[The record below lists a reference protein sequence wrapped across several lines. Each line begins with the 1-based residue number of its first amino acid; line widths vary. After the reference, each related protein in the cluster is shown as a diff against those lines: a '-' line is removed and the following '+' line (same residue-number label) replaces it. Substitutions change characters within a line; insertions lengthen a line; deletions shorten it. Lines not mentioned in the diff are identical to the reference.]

1 MRKILTIILT
11 TLMILICIIWLK
23 FTSDVTTIKIDYKN
37 NIVEID
43 NNSDEEFKLKLVTKD
58 IDSKAQLRQTKYFNV
73 KIGSYRYSLTFIDL
87 NDFQIDTINNKDI
100 PKNSIIIYTEIKNDK
115 HDNGGLEVRLVGF
128 TECSNLSFNDNDA
141 QILFNTAYNP
151 NLYFRYMGLKNTSEN
166 LCGGGI
172 GGLQDVDRKLKGQI
186 YIGGANQG
194 ATSGAP
200 VESL

>member
-58 IDSKAQLRQTKYFNV
+58 IDNKAQLRQTKYFNV
-73 KIGSYRYSLTFIDL
+73 KIGSHRYSLTFIDL